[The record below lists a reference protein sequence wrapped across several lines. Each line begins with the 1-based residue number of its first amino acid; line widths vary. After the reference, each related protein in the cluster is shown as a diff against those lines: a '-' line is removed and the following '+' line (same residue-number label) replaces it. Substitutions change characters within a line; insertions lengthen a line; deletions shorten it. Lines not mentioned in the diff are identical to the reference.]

1 MLAVRK
7 AMMGGNSKPEFVSA
21 TTATSGGGQSSI
33 SVPATT
39 GATGL
44 LEVVAIFNN
53 ATGTVTPPSG
63 WTEVF
68 DTDAAMWPSIAL
80 YWRYVTADD
89 TVAQV
94 FTLSE
99 AVNRIAYIQARYK
112 NAAFDAAAVSSVVS
126 SANVVAPSITAKK
139 GLVGVLAV
147 LGSGSGSAVWT
158 TPSGMADVIKGAGY
172 PAASLF
178 QREHDGGATG
188 TTSVVNS
195 ATDHKRAA
203 TFSIK
208 AK

>member
-1 MLAVRK
+1 MFAARK
-7 AMMGGNSKPEFVSA
+7 MMMGGKKLPEFVSA
-21 TTATSGGGQSSI
+21 TTATSGTGQSSI

-53 ATGTVTPPSG
+53 AVGTVTPPSG

-68 DTDAAMWPSIAL
+68 DTDAVMWPSIAL

-94 FTLSE
+94 FTLSV
-99 AVNRIAYIQARYK
+99 AVNRIVYIQARYK
-112 NAAFDAAAVSSVVS
+112 NAAFDAAAVSSAVS

-147 LGSGSGSAVWT
+147 IGSGGGVWT

-195 ATDHKRAA
+195 ALDSKRAA